1 VAFAGSA
8 FKVTKEVTLVPG
20 ERTEI
25 KSPFGDTYSFTF
37 LGISQYEVLNR
48 QVSSASLE
56 VRRDGK
62 SEGVLTSEKRQH
74 VNSFGEPT
82 FQPSTEV
89 GIRSGLREDLYVVY
103 AGSVGG
109 TERSNFAITVN
120 PLVWW
125 VWAGGVILVI
135 GGLTTM
141 WPGGRATLPVP
152 ATSSAQAGFEA
163 RLVGTEV

>member
-1 VAFAGSA
+1 
-8 FKVTKEVTLVPG
+8 VTKEITLVPG
-20 ERTEI
+20 ERAEL
-25 KSPFGDTYSFTF
+25 KSPLGHTYTFTF
-37 LGISQYEVLNR
+37 LGVSQYEALNR

-62 SEGVLTSEKRQH
+62 SQGVLASEKRQH

-89 GIRSGLREDLYVVY
+89 GIKSGLQEDLYVVY

-109 TERSNFAITVN
+109 TERSNFAITIN

-141 WPGGRATLPVP
+141 WPGGRATVPVAAASP
-152 ATSSAQAGFEA
+152 AQAGFEA